1 MTVTA
6 NALASRLRAIR
17 RTAANFMSFE
27 IDYECIY
34 MVAVL
39 FYGDVFGNHSL
50 HCIVLALQPGKCE
63 GEDDEANENQ
73 RMKKIIKG
81 GLASIHS
88 NGCTRRAMLPEL
100 FLSGSFE
107 YKTLGRRVLIP
118 GV

>member
-27 IDYECIY
+27 IDYECID

-39 FYGDVFGNHSL
+39 FYGDVFLNHSL

-63 GEDDEANENQ
+63 GEDDEANENE
-73 RMKKIIKG
+73 
-81 GLASIHS
+81 
-88 NGCTRRAMLPEL
+88 RRARLHPQQRL
-100 FLSGSFE
+100 HA
-107 YKTLGRRVLIP
+107 TCHAP
-118 GV
+118 GVISLGLI